1 MSTSR
6 IMQYINITKLLMENG
21 PQTIDQMRSLLR
33 NHNPAVLKRDLD
45 FLSESKIIIE
55 ELTSGNLSY
64 AITERGIRVLTFFKL
79 NPSRATLRLRR

>member
-6 IMQYINITKLLMENG
+6 IMQYINIAKLLMENG
-21 PQTIDQMRSLLR
+21 PQTINQMRSLLR
-33 NHNPAVLKRDLD
+33 NHNLAILRRDLD

-55 ELTSGNLSY
+55 ELTSADLSY

-79 NPSRATLRLRR
+79 NPSRATLKLRR